1 MPSRFIPMRTLK
13 FRPGHRINRSLHALL
28 AAFSVFDWQRN
39 KRDEFELPF
48 RQFTSNF
55 HVQERLSSF
64 SVERIGD
71 DGAVGQRETLD

>member
-1 MPSRFIPMRTLK
+1 
-13 FRPGHRINRSLHALL
+13 LL

-55 HVQERLSSF
+55 HVQERLCLVRRTKSIARGRQTTNSPAKTIAALEQRHNSS
-64 SVERIGD
+64 SPTHVGAND
-71 DGAVGQRETLD
+71 D